1 MISCS
6 AFSETIAK
14 ELTMSL
20 NMQKMTPKNM
30 DNDSGIPSHVLKSTG
45 ITSDH
50 VPRIVSQRINLQNSL
65 EHMQTYTSRE

>member
-1 MISCS
+1 
-6 AFSETIAK
+6 
-14 ELTMSL
+14 
-20 NMQKMTPKNM
+20 MTPKNM